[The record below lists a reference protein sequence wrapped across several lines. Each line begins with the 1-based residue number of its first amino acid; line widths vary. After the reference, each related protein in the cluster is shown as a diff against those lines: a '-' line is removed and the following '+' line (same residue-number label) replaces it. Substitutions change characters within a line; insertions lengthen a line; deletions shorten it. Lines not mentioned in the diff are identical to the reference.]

1 MSKKQDFEIFY
12 NQSVFQGSPD
22 RLEGSTTLAAG
33 RKLAAGLVA
42 TGAATSAVFCY
53 YDASGDLVEEKFSDG
68 LT

>member
-1 MSKKQDFEIFY
+1 MSKKQDFEIIY
-12 NQSVFQGSPD
+12 SQSVFQGSPD
-22 RLEGSTTLAAG
+22 RLEGSTTLAG